1 VVRLD
6 FHLLA
11 AAEPQYRVRGDDR
24 AVGQEGVGV
33 AEGDEREAHAGDLMA
48 LLDLAA
54 AGDVEDDRAGVGRP
68 FFPGAA
74 FRAPCFEHQIPA
86 RAERGAD
93 GLGAQTKPPRPRKD
107 CAGELIGRPWPVTTT
122 GHDNRSRAR
131 CCSAGPGRPLQVSPD
146 VQRYEPVVQRAAADQ
161 IEVVDGGAEQ
171 VAGMPVSG
179 RSSRFP
185 TGNRRGTDDFTDVAA
200 YSAKGQA

>member
-24 AVGQEGVGV
+24 TVGQEGVGV

-68 FFPGAA
+68 FLPGAA
-74 FRAPCFEHQIPA
+74 FRTPDT
-86 RAERGAD
+86 RAG
-93 GLGAQTKPPRPRKD
+93 
-107 CAGELIGRPWPVTTT
+107 
-122 GHDNRSRAR
+122 RAR
-131 CCSAGPGRPLQVSPD
+131 R
-146 VQRYEPVVQRAAADQ
+146 
-161 IEVVDGGAEQ
+161 
-171 VAGMPVSG
+171 
-179 RSSRFP
+179 
-185 TGNRRGTDDFTDVAA
+185 
-200 YSAKGQA
+200 